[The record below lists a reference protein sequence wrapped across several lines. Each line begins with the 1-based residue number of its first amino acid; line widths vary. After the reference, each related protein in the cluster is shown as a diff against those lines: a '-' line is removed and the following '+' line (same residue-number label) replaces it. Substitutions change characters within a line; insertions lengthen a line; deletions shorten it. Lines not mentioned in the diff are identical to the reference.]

1 MKSFRIVLLFIF
13 IGVCSC
19 QERKGIPHKGLSHI
33 ETCSVELDT
42 LLIPLEQASGYG
54 NYYMRDSTI
63 TFVDAVTCTFF
74 DIDLN
79 GNILC
84 RYFRKGNGKNEM
96 PSLLYSY
103 PIENDTLCRS
113 VIIDSSNG
121 VYVFDMN
128 SKEIL
133 SRKIA
138 DFGWEGRTAKTYKST
153 DLYNFSFFTDFG
165 VSFYLASDSSLIFQ
179 ANIVN
184 RNTRTPEDIENDRY
198 TDGAVFGKM
207 DLETMKVTEVF
218 GHFPEIYKSSPMPH
232 LEFFQYAIDKDR
244 MYVNH
249 TVDSLIYV
257 YQMPDNL
264 LYTMGYECNGID
276 RNYSVSKKID
286 NSLFKKDLQHVGF
299 NTGLRLIPETNLL
312 CRTYIKSA
320 ANGESGMQIYK
331 GSDLVADVSVPN
343 FFNFLGYYDGYFY
356 GSSYLP
362 QESEDYTAIAI
373 YRLKIG
379 V

>member
-1 MKSFRIVLLFIF
+1 
-13 IGVCSC
+13 
-19 QERKGIPHKGLSHI
+19 
-33 ETCSVELDT
+33 
-42 LLIPLEQASGYG
+42 
-54 NYYMRDSTI
+54 
-63 TFVDAVTCTFF
+63 
-74 DIDLN
+74 
-79 GNILC
+79 
-84 RYFRKGNGKNEM
+84 
-96 PSLLYSY
+96 
-103 PIENDTLCRS
+103 
-113 VIIDSSNG
+113 
-121 VYVFDMN
+121 
-128 SKEIL
+128 
-133 SRKIA
+133 
-138 DFGWEGRTAKTYKST
+138 
-153 DLYNFSFFTDFG
+153 
-165 VSFYLASDSSLIFQ
+165 
-179 ANIVN
+179 
-184 RNTRTPEDIENDRY
+184 
-198 TDGAVFGKM
+198 
-207 DLETMKVTEVF
+207 
-218 GHFPEIYKSSPMPH
+218 MPH

-362 QESEDYTAIAI
+362 HESEDYTAIAI